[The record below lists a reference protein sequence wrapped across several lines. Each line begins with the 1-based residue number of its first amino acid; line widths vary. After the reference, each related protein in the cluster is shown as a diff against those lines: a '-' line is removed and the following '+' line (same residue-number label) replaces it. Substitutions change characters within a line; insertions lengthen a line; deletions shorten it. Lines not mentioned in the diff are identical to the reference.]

1 MLLRNEL
8 SLARIFHTDRD
19 EEVAKAD
26 GVRQASILI
35 QGCMCTYCPNQN
47 VSLTQHPSDFP
58 ASVVDQNE
66 ISGLAFS
73 LLEVLVALSLLAI
86 ILLGMLYLW
95 PAAQRMSLEVEQK
108 ENAIFIAQRIIETL
122 RATSPNGVIALSS
135 DWMDHASHCIRVELS
150 TPSKHVVAYDACG
163 IPVSEMSL
171 AESRNPLR
179 GKNIVS
185 LASITIARALFPGLA
200 VVSIT
205 LASPAALPDQE
216 RHHTEFTCLV
226 SIAAPAPQSP
236 GELARIFHSDLLWRP
251 GSQMNAA
258 LISKSSSGSMYTYS
272 PASKCSPALPHQ
284 PSRPPRHDQYEISG
298 LALRI

>member
-1 MLLRNEL
+1 M
-8 SLARIFHTDRD
+8 
-19 EEVAKAD
+19 
-26 GVRQASILI
+26 
-35 QGCMCTYCPNQN
+35 
-47 VSLTQHPSDFP
+47 
-58 ASVVDQNE
+58 
-66 ISGLAFS
+66 
-73 LLEVLVALSLLAI
+73 LVALSLLAI

-205 LASPAALPDQE
+205 VASPAALPDQE

-226 SIAAPAPQSP
+226 SITAPAPQSP
-236 GELARIFHSDLLWRP
+236 GELARIFHTDLLRKP
-251 GSQMNAA
+251 GSQIDAA
-258 LISKSSSGSMYTYS
+258 LDSHFDLGSMYTYS
-272 PASKCSPALPHQ
+272 PASKCSPA
-284 PSRPPRHDQYEISG
+284 
-298 LALRI
+298 